1 MVRAMRK
8 RNKVFSTEVPK
19 SGTNTH
25 ETGDQVARNSG
36 GEPSSQNHHPRRQ
49 AWEPGAHPTAVSTT
63 RRDTSS
69 ANVISTAAN
78 YKIRTEMKIRN
89 NILKTLAVVSL
100 AFAICLGPNQ
110 FFFFVRNLGV
120 PLAFHTPFHHF
131 SVYMTFLN
139 CVINPFIYAAQYV
152 EFRKQAA
159 RLVRRARHKAG
170 ATHGTASSYLGGSS
184 REPRY

>member
-1 MVRAMRK
+1 MRK
-8 RNKVFSTEVPK
+8 RNKVFSTEIPK
-19 SGTNTH
+19 SGTH
-25 ETGDQVARNSG
+25 AQETGDHVAGNSS
-36 GEPSSQNHHPRRQ
+36 GEPSPQNNHPPRQ
-49 AWEPGAHPTAVSTT
+49 AWKSSAQPTATVSTT
-63 RRDTSS
+63 LRDTNSV
-69 ANVISTAAN
+69 NVISTAAN
-78 YKIRTEMKIRN
+78 YKIQTELKIRN

-120 PLAFHTPFHHF
+120 PLAFDTPFHHF

-159 RLVRRARHKAG
+159 RFVRRARQKAG
-170 ATHGTASSYLGGSS
+170 GAHGTASSYLGGSS

>member
-1 MVRAMRK
+1 MRK
-8 RNKVFSTEVPK
+8 RNKVFSTAIPK
-19 SGTNTH
+19 SGTH
-25 ETGDQVARNSG
+25 AQETGDHVAQNSS
-36 GEPSSQNHHPRRQ
+36 GEPSPQNHHPRRQ
-49 AWEPGAHPTAVSTT
+49 AWESSAHPTDLSTT
-63 RRDTSS
+63 PQDTSS
-69 ANVISTAAN
+69 VNGISTAAN
-78 YKIRTEMKIRN
+78 YKIQTEIKIRN

-159 RLVRRARHKAG
+159 RLVRSVAR
-170 ATHGTASSYLGGSS
+170 
-184 REPRY
+184 